1 MIKYEDGEILDL
13 LPSIFKE
20 SPDWIAFSYCLKMGM
35 RGMLTCLQ
43 KIHLL
48 SDINSTPED
57 VLDYLALELR
67 APYYKET
74 LDIEKKRELLKGSI
88 LWRMQA
94 GTNASLQQVIDILFE
109 GGNIIERPK
118 YSGDPHH
125 FYIRT
130 NYALDSKELLSEFRS
145 IIDNVKRKSSVLDQ
159 VEFAQSG
166 RTMLYA
172 ASANLAMEIIE
183 DGITV
188 NRV

>member
-35 RGMLTCLQ
+35 REMLTCLQ

-74 LDIEKKRELLKGSI
+74 LDIEKKRELLKSSI

-94 GTNASLQQVIDILFE
+94 GTNASLQQIIDILFE
-109 GGNIIERPK
+109 GGNIIERPE

-125 FYIRT
+125 FYVRT
-130 NYALDSKELLSEFRS
+130 NYALDSEELLSEFRS
-145 IIDNVKRKSSVLDQ
+145 IVNDVKRKSAVLDR

-166 RTMLYA
+166 KTTLYA
-172 ASANLAMEIIE
+172 IPVSLAMEIIAE
-183 DGITV
+183 GITK

>member
-35 RGMLTCLQ
+35 REMLTCLQ

-74 LDIEKKRELLKGSI
+74 LDIEKKRELLKSSI

-94 GTNASLQQVIDILFE
+94 GTNASLQQIIDILFE
-109 GGNIIERPK
+109 GGNIIERPE

-125 FYIRT
+125 FYVRT
-130 NYALDSKELLSEFRS
+130 NYALDSEELLSEFRS
-145 IIDNVKRKSSVLDQ
+145 IVNDVKRKSAVLDQ

-166 RTMLYA
+166 KTTLYA
-172 ASANLAMEIIE
+172 LPVNLAMEIIAE
-183 DGITV
+183 GITK